1 MAKAL
6 KKLENILPLGRCYA
20 DMSGPTTNLAEL
32 IDKCVGSSIW
42 VIMNSGKG
50 AYYFAGEASP
60 D

>member
-20 DMSGPTTNLAEL
+20 DLFGDTTNLAEL

-50 AYYFAGEASP
+50 ACFSA
-60 D
+60 